1 MIIKNTPQKTL
12 AKAVELKGIGL
23 HSGKAID
30 LVLKPAAADCGFVFA
45 RTDLDPQVEI
55 PALAQYVSKTDRGTT
70 LSVEG
75 VDIQTTEHVL
85 AALVGCGINNCRIEL
100 NGAEAPILDG
110 SSKPFVEAIQTAG
123 IQDQE
128 AQQEIFVVQENIHI
142 TDEASGSEILIVPAE
157 STSLTVLIDFETK
170 VLGTQ
175 NAVLHKMEDFPSEIA
190 SSRTFSF
197 LHELETLLEQNLI
210 KGGDLNNAI
219 VYVNKTLDKETMDRL
234 KKAFGKKEIAVKKNG
249 ILDNLTLHH
258 PNEAARH
265 KLLDVVGDLALIGMP
280 VQGRVI
286 ATKPGHKINTDFAKE
301 LQSLIKQTR
310 KTNAPV
316 VDLSLPPVMDVNQIM
331 DMLPHRPPFLLV
343 DKILELSDTHVVGL
357 KNVTMNETYFEGHFP
372 GAPVMPGV
380 LQIES
385 MAQAGGVLVL
395 STVPDPENYLTF
407 FMKIDN
413 VKFKRPVYPG
423 DTLIFKLEL
432 LTPIRRGICNM
443 RGYAFVNG
451 QIVSEGDL
459 MAQISKRK

>member
-1 MIIKNTPQKTL
+1 MIIKNKPQKTL

-23 HSGKAID
+23 HSGKVID
-30 LVLKPAAADCGFVFA
+30 LILKPAAADYGFVFV

-75 VDIQTTEHVL
+75 VDVKTTEHAL

-128 AQQEIFVVQENIHI
+128 ALQEIFVVQENIHI

-170 VLGTQ
+170 VLSTQ

-197 LHELETLLEQNLI
+197 LHELETLLDQNLI

-219 VYVNKTLDKETMDRL
+219 VYVNKKLDKETMGRL

-280 VQGRVI
+280 VQGRII

-316 VDLSLPPVMDVNQIM
+316 VDLSLQPVMDVNQIM

-357 KNVTMNETYFEGHFP
+357 KNVSMNETYFEGHFP